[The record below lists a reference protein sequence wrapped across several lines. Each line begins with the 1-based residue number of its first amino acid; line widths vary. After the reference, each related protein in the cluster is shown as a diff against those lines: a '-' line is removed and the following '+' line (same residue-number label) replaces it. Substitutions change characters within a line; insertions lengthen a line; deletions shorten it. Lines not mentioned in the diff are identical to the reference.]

1 MYKLIA
7 PAVAAAVI
15 APTGLALAAGPHAH
29 TAHAAPVGGTQ
40 RLSFFAPEVQQKLLD
55 LGDPGFS
62 LGDELIFTDNVLTR
76 KNGPQVGTDGGVCT
90 VIRVTDASALAG
102 TLQCQVTFSLPGGQ
116 ITAQDLEPTAH
127 LQLPH
132 TVTNAITGG
141 TGRFRGVRG
150 ENTVTFQSG
159 SAASL
164 TFLITR

>member
-15 APTGLALAAGPHAH
+15 APTGLALAAGPPAQ
-29 TAHAAPVGGTQ
+29 TAHAAAVGGTQ

-102 TLQCQVTFSLPGGQ
+102 TLECQVTFSLPGAKSPRKISSRPRTCSSRTRSRTRSPVGQ
-116 ITAQDLEPTAH
+116 DA
-127 LQLPH
+127 
-132 TVTNAITGG
+132 
-141 TGRFRGVRG
+141 
-150 ENTVTFQSG
+150 
-159 SAASL
+159 SAACAAK
-164 TFLITR
+164 TQ